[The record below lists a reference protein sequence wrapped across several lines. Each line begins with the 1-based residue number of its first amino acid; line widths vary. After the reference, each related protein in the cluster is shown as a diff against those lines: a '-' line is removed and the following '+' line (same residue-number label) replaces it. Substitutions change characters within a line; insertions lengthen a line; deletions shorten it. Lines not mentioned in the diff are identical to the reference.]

1 MHDSHCWSK
10 GVKVSGGSQCSSW
23 MIIKLGHTDELYPRT
38 TISELPDD
46 VLLDIFGFYV
56 DKGRPFAS
64 FGESWH
70 VLVHVC
76 QRWRCL
82 VFASPRRLDLRLLWT
97 NRRPVKKMLDIWP
110 ALPIF
115 ILTDFFPPQGKRD
128 VSNVVLALKRHDRIC
143 KIMIWNTPKSLI
155 EEFVAI
161 KGPFPVLTHLTLWN
175 EDDDLDVPILPD
187 SFLGGSAPRLRSLL
201 LERIPFPSLP
211 KLLSSTTGLVILHLT
226 SVPDSGFI
234 SPKVMVTA
242 LSELKSLKSLGLHFD
257 ASRISAHR
265 ENRHPPASA
274 VTRTILPALTYFRLS
289 SDGEYVEDF
298 MSQID
303 TPVLDSAI
311 ITFCGQTESDTPQL
325 RHFISRTEAFKAP
338 HQAKVDIQKEE
349 VSLTF

>member
-1 MHDSHCWSK
+1 MFLWQSL
-10 GVKVSGGSQCSSW
+10 SW
-23 MIIKLGHTDELYPRT
+23 DNTDELHPRT
-38 TISELPDD
+38 TISQQPDD
-46 VLLDIFGFYV
+46 VLLDIFEFYV
-56 DKGRPFAS
+56 DKGRPLES
-64 FGESWH
+64 FPESWH

-110 ALPIF
+110 TLPIF
-115 ILTDFFPPQGKRD
+115 ILTDFFPPRGKRD
-128 VSNVVLALKRHDRIC
+128 VSDVVPALKRHDRIC

-161 KGPFPVLTHLTLWN
+161 KGPFPVLIHLALWN

-187 SFLGGSAPRLRSLL
+187 SFLGGSAPRLRSLIL
-201 LERIPFPSLP
+201 GRIPFPSLP
-211 KLLSSTTGLVILHLT
+211 KLLSSTTGLVILHLI

-242 LSELKSLKSLGLHFD
+242 LSELKSLKSLGLHFN
-257 ASRISAHR
+257 ASRSSAHR

-274 VTRTILPALTYFRLS
+274 VTRTILPALTEFHS
-289 SDGEYVEDF
+289 WSDGEYVEDF

-303 TPVLDSAI
+303 TPILYSAS
-311 ITFCGQTESDTPQL
+311 ITFRGQTESDTPLL
-325 RHFISRTEAFKAP
+325 RHFISRTEALKAP
-338 HQAKVDIQKEE
+338 HQAKVDIQKNH
-349 VSLTF
+349 VSLTFL